1 MKLLRP
7 STPVS
12 PARTQSG
19 LAMTEYI
26 VLVVAVFIGLIPV
39 MNALQEAFER
49 YYAFIATWISL
60 PIP

>member
-1 MKLLRP
+1 MRLLR
-7 STPVS
+7 SS
-12 PARTQSG
+12 RTTALKVQAG
-19 LAMTEYI
+19 QAMTEYI

>member
-1 MKLLRP
+1 MRLVR
-7 STPVS
+7 SQ
-12 PARTQSG
+12 ARLAAIRSQAG
-19 LAMTEYI
+19 QAMTEYI